1 MSSTN
6 GSGRFGLHMGA
17 LQKLTGWAQ
26 RKTSSRNSHGLNRA
40 RYFVLAG
47 DTLEQIAEKSLG
59 DIRFVGLLVT
69 INRTMVKMTGE
80 GSSRAPY
87 IQPGTSI
94 YLPTQEEQDVYR
106 ANFMAKHSRD
116 SQDSKDSFSR
126 RESRSDLEAVRM
138 PKVVFA
144 ESATAFDEEAPAPK
158 IIFDREEITKK
169 AAAEILAQAEPE
181 IEEIDKDKDNAI
193 FEPEELSDAIGAVVQ
208 LADCCRVLI
217 NESTT
222 NNDEFHIKLEAYI
235 RNSWTTIAAYY
246 SQNNRIARVMYRTDG
261 RRKQIDMQLPSS
273 VVKEMAEEDFM
284 HNWERHYRGY
294 MMQQPSS
301 IWLEFPA
308 RTI

>member
-1 MSSTN
+1 
-6 GSGRFGLHMGA
+6 MGA
-17 LQKLTGWAQ
+17 FQKLTGWAQ
-26 RKTSSRNSHGLNRA
+26 RRTSSRNSHGLNRA

-47 DTLEQIAEKSLG
+47 DTLEKIAEKSLG

-69 INRTMVKMTGE
+69 INRPMVRMMGD
-80 GSSRAPY
+80 GSSRVPY

-94 YLPTQEEQDVYR
+94 YLPTQEEQDVFR
-106 ANFMAKHSRD
+106 ANFMTRETSTGSYSSRG
-116 SQDSKDSFSR
+116 
-126 RESRSDLEAVRM
+126 DLEAVKM
-138 PKVVFA
+138 PKGIFA

-158 IIFDREEITKK
+158 IIFDAEEVTKK
-169 AAAEILAQAEPE
+169 AAAEILAFAEPE
-181 IEEIDKDKDNAI
+181 VEEKEKECQI
-193 FEPEELSDAIGAVVQ
+193 FEPENLGDAIGAVVQ

-222 NNDEFHIKLEAYI
+222 NSDEYHIKLEAYI
-235 RNSWTTIAAYY
+235 RDSWTVIAAYY

-261 RRKQIDMQLPSS
+261 RRKQIDMQLPPA

-284 HNWERHYRGY
+284 HNWERHYRGF

-301 IWLEFPA
+301 MWLEFPA

>member
-26 RKTSSRNSHGLNRA
+26 RKPTSRNSHGLNRA
-40 RYFVLAG
+40 RYIVLSG
-47 DTLEQIAEKSLG
+47 DTLEKIAEKSLG
-59 DIRFVGLLVT
+59 DRRFVGLLVT
-69 INRTMVKMTGE
+69 INRPMVKMMGD
-80 GSSRAPY
+80 GSSRIPY

-94 YLPTQEEQDVYR
+94 FLPTQEEQDVYR
-106 ANFMAKHSRD
+106 ANFMA
-116 SQDSKDSFSR
+116 
-126 RESRSDLEAVRM
+126 REAPVKNLTDKNDVDAVKI

-158 IIFDREEITKK
+158 IIFDREEVTKK
-169 AAAEILAQAEPE
+169 AAAEILAQCEPE
-181 IEEIDKDKDNAI
+181 VEEKEVDI
-193 FEPEELSDAIGAVVQ
+193 FEPEELADTIGAVVQ
-208 LADCCRVLI
+208 LSDCCRVLI

-222 NNDEFHIKLEAYI
+222 NADEFQIKLEAAI
-235 RNSWTTIAAYY
+235 LNNWTTIAAYY

-284 HNWERHYRGY
+284 HNWQRHYRGY

>member
-1 MSSTN
+1 
-6 GSGRFGLHMGA
+6 MGA

-26 RKTSSRNSHGLNRA
+26 RKSSSRNSHGLNRA
-40 RYFVLAG
+40 KYFVLSG
-47 DTLEQIAEKSLG
+47 DTLEKIAEKTLG

-69 INRTMVKMTGE
+69 INRPMVRMMGE

-94 YLPTQEEQDVYR
+94 FLPTQEEQDVFR
-106 ANFMAKHSRD
+106 TNFMA
-116 SQDSKDSFSR
+116 
-126 RESRSDLEAVRM
+126 RESSPSANRPAGDLDAVRM
-138 PKVVFA
+138 PRVIFA
-144 ESATAFDEEAPAPK
+144 ESATAFDEEAPAPR
-158 IIFDREEITKK
+158 IIFDAEEVTRK
-169 AAAEILAQAEPE
+169 AAEAILSLAEPDA
-181 IEEIDKDKDNAI
+181 EEKEKDKDCAI
-193 FEPEELSDAIGAVVQ
+193 FEPESLGDAIGAVVQ

-222 NNDEFHIKLEAYI
+222 SSDDFHIRLEAYI
-235 RNSWTTIAAYY
+235 LDAWTTIAAYY

-261 RRKQIDMQLPSS
+261 RRKQIDMQLPPA

>member
-26 RKTSSRNSHGLNRA
+26 RKPTSRNSHGLNRA
-40 RYFVLAG
+40 RYIVLSG
-47 DTLEQIAEKSLG
+47 DTLEKIAEKSLG
-59 DIRFVGLLVT
+59 DRRFVGLLVT
-69 INRTMVKMTGE
+69 INRPMVKMMGD
-80 GSSRAPY
+80 GSSRIPY

-94 YLPTQEEQDVYR
+94 FLPTQEEQDVYR
-106 ANFMAKHSRD
+106 ANFMA
-116 SQDSKDSFSR
+116 
-126 RESRSDLEAVRM
+126 REAPVKNLTDKNDVDAVKI

-158 IIFDREEITKK
+158 IIFDREEVTKK
-169 AAAEILAQAEPE
+169 AAAEILAQCEPE
-181 IEEIDKDKDNAI
+181 VEEKEVDI
-193 FEPEELSDAIGAVVQ
+193 FEPEELTDTIGAVVQ
-208 LADCCRVLI
+208 LSDCCRVLI

-222 NNDEFHIKLEAYI
+222 NADEFQIKLEAAI
-235 RNSWTTIAAYY
+235 LNNWTTIAAYY

-284 HNWERHYRGY
+284 HNWQRHYRGY

>member
-6 GSGRFGLHMGA
+6 GSGRFGLHMGT

-26 RKTSSRNSHGLNRA
+26 RKPSSRNSHGLNRA

-47 DTLEQIAEKSLG
+47 DTLEKIAEKSLG

-69 INRTMVKMTGE
+69 INRPMVKMMGD
-80 GSSRAPY
+80 GSSRVPY

-94 YLPTQEEQDVYR
+94 YLPTQEELDVYR
-106 ANFMAKHSRD
+106 ANFMSREMRQRD
-116 SQDSKDSFSR
+116 DFERGDFDVVK
-126 RESRSDLEAVRM
+126 L
-138 PKVVFA
+138 PKGIFA
-144 ESATAFDEEAPAPK
+144 ESATAFDDEAPAPR
-158 IIFDREEITKK
+158 ILFDAEAITK
-169 AAAEILAQAEPE
+169 AAAEEILAFEQPE
-181 IEEIDKDKDNAI
+181 VEEKEKDSAI
-193 FEPEELSDAIGAVVQ
+193 FEPEELKGSIGAVVQ
-208 LADCCRVLI
+208 LSDCCRVLI

-222 NNDEFHIKLEAYI
+222 SEDEFHIKLEAFI
-235 RNSWTTIAAYY
+235 MNAWITIAAYY
-246 SQNNRIARVMYRTDG
+246 SQNDRIARVMYRTDG
-261 RRKQIDMQLPSS
+261 RRKQIDMQLPPS

-294 MMQQPSS
+294 MMQQQSS

>member
-1 MSSTN
+1 
-6 GSGRFGLHMGA
+6 MGA

-26 RKTSSRNSHGLNRA
+26 RKPTSRNSHGLNRA
-40 RYFVLAG
+40 RYIVLSG
-47 DTLEQIAEKSLG
+47 DTLEKIAEKSLG
-59 DIRFVGLLVT
+59 DRRFVGLLVT
-69 INRTMVKMTGE
+69 INRPMVKMMGD
-80 GSSRAPY
+80 GSSRIPY

-94 YLPTQEEQDVYR
+94 FLPTQEEQDVYR
-106 ANFMAKHSRD
+106 ANFMA
-116 SQDSKDSFSR
+116 
-126 RESRSDLEAVRM
+126 REAPVKNLTDKNDVDAVKI

-158 IIFDREEITKK
+158 IIFDREEVTKK
-169 AAAEILAQAEPE
+169 AAAEILAQCEPE
-181 IEEIDKDKDNAI
+181 VEEKEVDI
-193 FEPEELSDAIGAVVQ
+193 FEPEELTDTIGAVVQ
-208 LADCCRVLI
+208 LSDCCRVLI
-217 NESTT
+217 NESTI
-222 NNDEFHIKLEAYI
+222 NADEFQIKLEAAI
-235 RNSWTTIAAYY
+235 LNNWTTIAAYY

-284 HNWERHYRGY
+284 HNWQRHYRGY

>member
-1 MSSTN
+1 MSMTN

-17 LQKLTGWAQ
+17 IQKLTGWAQ
-26 RKTSSRNSHGLNRA
+26 RKSLSRNSHGLNRA
-40 RYFVLAG
+40 KYFVLSG
-47 DTLEQIAEKSLG
+47 DTLEKIAEKTLG

-69 INRTMVKMTGE
+69 INRPMVRMMGE

-94 YLPTQEEQDVYR
+94 HLPTQEEQDVFR
-106 ANFMAKHSRD
+106 ANFMA
-116 SQDSKDSFSR
+116 
-126 RESRSDLEAVRM
+126 RESSSRAVRSGGDLDAVRM
-138 PKVVFA
+138 PRVIFA

-158 IIFDREEITKK
+158 IIFHAEEVTKK
-169 AAAEILAQAEPE
+169 AAEEILAFGQPEAEE
-181 IEEIDKDKDNAI
+181 KEKDKDCTI
-193 FEPEELSDAIGAVVQ
+193 FEPEPLGDVIGAVVQ

-222 NNDEFHIKLEAYI
+222 NCDEFHIRLEAYI
-235 RNSWTTIAAYY
+235 LDSWTTIAAYY
-246 SQNNRIARVMYRTDG
+246 SQDNRIARVMYRTDG
-261 RRKQIDMQLPSS
+261 RRKQIDMQLPAS

-284 HNWERHYRGY
+284 SNWQRHYRGY

>member
-26 RKTSSRNSHGLNRA
+26 RKPASRNSHGLNRA

-47 DTLEQIAEKSLG
+47 DTLEKIADKSLG
-59 DIRFVGLLVT
+59 DARFVGLLVT
-69 INRTMVKMTGE
+69 INRPMVKMMGD
-80 GSSRAPY
+80 GSSRVPY
-87 IQPGTSI
+87 IQPGMSI
-94 YLPTQEEQDVYR
+94 YLPTQEELDVYR
-106 ANFMAKHSRD
+106 ANFMSREMTQRD
-116 SQDSKDSFSR
+116 QF
-126 RESRSDLEAVRM
+126 ERSDFDAVKL
-138 PKVVFA
+138 PKGVFA
-144 ESATAFDEEAPAPK
+144 ESATAFDEEAPSPR
-158 IIFDREEITKK
+158 ILFDAEEVTK
-169 AAAEILAQAEPE
+169 AAVEEILAYGEPE
-181 IEEIDKDKDNAI
+181 VEEKDNTI
-193 FEPEELSDAIGAVVQ
+193 FEPEELKGSIGAVVQ
-208 LADCCRVLI
+208 LSDCCRVLI

-222 NNDEFHIKLEAYI
+222 SEDDFHIKLEALI
-235 RNSWTTIAAYY
+235 MSSWITIAAYY
-246 SQNNRIARVMYRTDG
+246 SQDGRIARVMYRTDG
-261 RRKQIDMQLPSS
+261 RRKQIDMQLPPS

>member
-26 RKTSSRNSHGLNRA
+26 RKSSFRNSHGLNRA
-40 RYFVLAG
+40 KYFVLSG
-47 DTLEQIAEKSLG
+47 DTLEKIAEKSLG
-59 DIRFVGLLVT
+59 DVRFVGLLVT
-69 INRTMVKMTGE
+69 INRPMVKMMGD
-80 GSSRAPY
+80 GSSRVPY

-106 ANFMAKHSRD
+106 ANFMARDASSRIP
-116 SQDSKDSFSR
+116 QAK
-126 RESRSDLEAVRM
+126 SDLDLVKM

-144 ESATAFDEEAPAPK
+144 ESATAFDEEAPAPR
-158 IIFDREEITKK
+158 IIFDAEEVTKK
-169 AAAEILAQAEPE
+169 AVAEILACAEPE
-181 IEEIDKDKDNAI
+181 VEEKEKDTAI
-193 FEPEELSDAIGAVVQ
+193 FEPEALGDAIGAVVQ

-222 NNDEFHIKLEAYI
+222 NANEFHIKLEAYI
-235 RNSWTTIAAYY
+235 FESWTTIAAYY

-261 RRKQIDMQLPSS
+261 RRKQIDMQLPAS

>member
-1 MSSTN
+1 MASIN

-26 RKTSSRNSHGLNRA
+26 RSPGSRNSHGLNRA

-47 DTLEQIAEKSLG
+47 DTLEKIAQKSMG
-59 DIRFVGLLVT
+59 DPRFVGLLVT
-69 INRTMVKMTGE
+69 INRPMVKMMGD
-80 GSSRAPY
+80 GSSRVPF

-106 ANFMAKHSRD
+106 ANFMSRETPPRNEFERGEFD
-116 SQDSKDSFSR
+116 
-126 RESRSDLEAVRM
+126 AVRL
-138 PKVVFA
+138 PKGVFA
-144 ESATAFDEEAPAPK
+144 ESATAFDDEAPAPR
-158 IIFDREEITKK
+158 ILFDAEEVTKA
-169 AAAEILAQAEPE
+169 AAAEILAYAEPE
-181 IEEIDKDKDNAI
+181 VEEKECHI
-193 FEPEELSDAIGAVVQ
+193 FEPEALTESIGAVVQ
-208 LADCCRVLI
+208 LSDCCRVLI
-217 NESTT
+217 DESTA
-222 NNDEFHIKLEAYI
+222 NEDEFQIKLEALI
-235 RNSWTTIAAYY
+235 RNAWITIAAYY
-246 SQNNRIARVMYRTDG
+246 SQNNHIARVMYRTDG
-261 RRKQIDMQLPSS
+261 RRKQIDMQLPPS